1 MPMSELYHYG
11 RKGMKWG
18 RHIFGASKPLRG
30 KQLKEMQEYYD
41 RSKNVK
47 RATYSTINK
56 HFKNGVIKRD
66 TTLYRMNGTP
76 DLIKNKRFYASATLE
91 DRLNYR
97 SAARHGGLWD
107 KNGESVFDMKLKTIK
122 DLKYA
127 DFDTVAKKINE
138 IVPMSTNMKKV
149 FEESNKFKYFMPRV
163 RTYNFENNKNKFINF
178 DEWQT
183 RRALDVGNY
192 LSKHYNKVMRTHMD
206 DIISYFKDKGYSAMV
221 DPEDYIHPE
230 FNAPMI
236 IFDSSDVEVVD
247 THEYKKH
254 KKG

>member
-1 MPMSELYHYG
+1 MSELYHYG

-18 RHIFGASKPLRG
+18 RHIFGASKPLYG
-30 KQLKEMQEYYD
+30 KKLKEMQEYYD

-47 RATYSTINK
+47 RAAYNTINK

-66 TTLYRMNGTP
+66 TALYRMNSTP
-76 DLIKNKRFYASATLE
+76 DLKSKKRFYASATLP
-91 DRLNYR
+91 DRLTYR
-97 SAARHGGLWD
+97 SAARLGALWD

-138 IVPMSTNMKKV
+138 IVPMNTSMQKV
-149 FEESNKFKYFMPRV
+149 LDEANKFKYFMPRA
-163 RTYNFENNKNKFINF
+163 RSYNLKNKFIDP

-183 RRALDVGNY
+183 IRAWDVGRY

-221 DPEDYIHPE
+221 DPEDYIHPD
-230 FNAPMI
+230 FNTPMI